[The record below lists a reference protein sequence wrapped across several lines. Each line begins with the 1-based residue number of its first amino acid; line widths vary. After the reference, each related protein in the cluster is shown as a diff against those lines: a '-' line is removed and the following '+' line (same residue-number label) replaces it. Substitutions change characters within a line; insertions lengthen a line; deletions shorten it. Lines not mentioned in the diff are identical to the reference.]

1 MDKEKGVKTIQIDL
15 VCPESGD
22 LLPGDVRVAVTLQR
36 QAEAELCEGEGG
48 LLRRGLSRRDLPR
61 GGLARRITQS
71 EERG

>member
-1 MDKEKGVKTIQIDL
+1 MEREKGVKTIQIDL

-22 LLPGDVRVAVTLQR
+22 FLPEDVCLAVSLQR
-36 QAEAELCEGEGG
+36 QAEAELCDGEGG
-48 LLRRGLSRRDLPR
+48 LLRRGLSRRDLPQ